1 MFLCLCAFVV
11 NKDKEDAMFVD
22 DLLIRNAKLHP
33 KKEGLIFEG
42 KRFTYEGMLDR
53 TLRCAQALLHL
64 GVKPGERVAVLS
76 GNHYAYMELYYAVPH
91 IGAVLTTINYRL
103 QPSEVEYILNDC
115 GARVLFVEDRFFGL
129 VEPVLNKTKV
139 EKIIVIGEVK
149 SGHNDYESFI
159 QNAQPKIANIP
170 RDTDDVCFQL
180 YTSGTTGNPKGA
192 MTMHKNWIFDCIGCS
207 LSVGL
212 TNKDRY
218 LIAPPLYHAAAGV
231 ASVFCMLNATQIVL
245 MKDFIP
251 DLVPVL
257 IEKEKCTRA
266 LLVPVMINFVLHSP
280 EVKKRDMSSLVA
292 IIYGASP
299 ITEAVLHAAEE
310 TFKCDFWQAFGQT
323 ESVAVVS
330 LLAPEDHTGERLRSC
345 GREIA
350 FCEIKIVDDD
360 DNELP
365 VGEVG
370 EIIARGPMVMKGYYN
385 LPEETARA
393 LKNGWLHTGDM
404 GCKNEEGFIYI
415 KDRKKD
421 MIISGGE
428 NIYPA
433 EVENAVA
440 KHPAVLECAVI
451 GVPDEKWGEKVMA
464 IVVKKPGQNVTQDEL
479 IEFCKK
485 NLAHYKCPQQAAFI
499 DMLPRNPSGKV
510 LKTILREPYWKEK
523 QRRVN

>member
-1 MFLCLCAFVV
+1 
-11 NKDKEDAMFVD
+11 MFVD
-22 DLLIRNAKLHP
+22 DLLIRNAKLFP

-42 KRFTYEGMLDR
+42 KRFTYEAMLDR
-53 TLRCAQALLHL
+53 TLRCAQALLAL

-76 GNHYAYMELYYAVPH
+76 GNHYAYVELYFAVPH

-103 QPSEVEYILNDC
+103 QPPEVEYILNDC

-149 SGHNDYESFI
+149 QGHNDYESFL
-159 QNAQPKIANIP
+159 QHSRPDPATATVA
-170 RDTDDVCFQL
+170 RDTEDVCFQL

-192 MTMHKNWIFDCIGCS
+192 MTTHKNWIFDCIGCS

-212 TNKDRY
+212 TNKDIY
-218 LIAPPLYHAAAGV
+218 LIAPPMYHAAAAV
-231 ASVFCMLNATQIVL
+231 ATIFCMMNATKVIL
-245 MKDFIP
+245 MKDFTP
-251 DLVPVL
+251 DVVPVL
-257 IEKEKCTRA
+257 IEQEKCTRA

-280 EVKKRDMSSLVA
+280 EIKKRNLSSLTT

-299 ITEAVLHAAEE
+299 ITEAVLHAAKE
-310 TFKCDFWQAFGQT
+310 TFNCNLWQAFGQT
-323 ESVAVVS
+323 ESVAVVAT
-330 LLAPEDHTGERLRSC
+330 LAPEEHTGERLKSC
-345 GREIA
+345 GREIL

-365 VGEVG
+365 AGEVG

-404 GCKNEEGFIYI
+404 GCKDEEGFIYI

-440 KHPAVLECAVI
+440 KHPAVLEAAVI
-451 GVPDEKWGEKVMA
+451 GIPDEKWGEAVLA
-464 IVVKKPGQNVTQDEL
+464 IVVKKPGQDVNEDEL
-479 IEFCKK
+479 MEFCKK
-485 NLAHYKCPQQAAFI
+485 NLAHYKCPRKVAFI